1 MTNSPLALRDSTE
14 SRWAFFWLAALAPV
28 VLLVHGYHPFAD
40 DAGLYVTGVR
50 KLLDPALYRPDAA
63 FVLAMTHLS
72 VFAHL
77 LAEVIRLTHL
87 PLTWVLLLAH
97 LLSIYLFLLAAWV
110 VARALFAREAERWFA
125 VLFAAACFT
134 LPAAGTALVVMDP
147 YVTARSFS
155 TPLGLF
161 AVAAVLRRRWG
172 WAALLLVLT
181 ALMHPLMAVYAAA
194 FVTLYALVDM
204 GYTRGAVLLGAA
216 GVAGVGLLWLATR
229 GASVSP
235 AYAQAIHSD
244 VRTFLFPAQWTWY
257 EDLGLVVPLMLFAL
271 GSYRAGRESRVG
283 TVCMACVVLGVSA
296 IVAAFL
302 FVHASGPFLVARLQI
317 LRSFHVL
324 YALGVLLA
332 GGWLGEVLWRAKKT
346 RWVLVA
352 LLVAVAGGLFA
363 AQRATFP
370 DSAHVEWPWAQP
382 RNPWARAFVWIRG
395 NTPADA
401 VFAANPRLA
410 FLDGVDAQGFRATA
424 ERSILANDKDQG
436 VVAVMEPSL
445 TAEWATQRNAQI
457 RVDAMTDAE
466 RERRLRP
473 FGVTW
478 LLLRADSVTG
488 FECPYRNGVAK
499 VCVFGK

>member
-1 MTNSPLALRDSTE
+1 MTNNPPALRDSTE
-14 SRWAFFWLAALAPV
+14 SRWAFFWLAALTPV
-28 VLLVHGYHPFAD
+28 ALLVHGYHPFAD
-40 DAGLYVTGVR
+40 DAGLYVAGVR

-72 VFAHL
+72 AFAHL
-77 LAEVIRLTHL
+77 LAVMVRVTHL

-97 LLSIYLFLLAAWV
+97 LASIYLFLLAGWL
-110 VARALFAREAERWFA
+110 VARAVFAREAERWFA
-125 VLFAAACFT
+125 VLFATACFT

-172 WAALLLVLT
+172 WAAVFLVLT
-181 ALMHPLMAVYAAA
+181 ASMHPLMAIYAAA
-194 FVTLYALVDM
+194 LVALYVLADT
-204 GYTRGAVLLGAA
+204 GHTRAAILLGSA
-216 GVAGVGLLWLATR
+216 GVAGVGVLWLATR
-229 GASVSP
+229 GASVST

-244 VRTFLFPAQWTWY
+244 VRTFLFPAQWRWY
-257 EDLGLVVPLMLFAL
+257 ENLGLIVPVLLFAL
-271 GSYRAGRESRVG
+271 GSYRAEQEGRVRK
-283 TVCMACVVLGVSA
+283 VCIACVVLGVSA
-296 IVAAFL
+296 MAAAFL
-302 FVHASGPFLVARLQI
+302 FVHASGPFLVARLQL
-317 LRSFHVL
+317 LRSFHIL
-324 YALGVLLA
+324 YALGVLLL
-332 GGWLGEVLWRAKKT
+332 GGWLGGVLWRAKKA
-346 RWVLVA
+346 RWVLVV
-352 LLVAVAGGLFA
+352 LLAAAAGGLFA

-370 DSAHVEWPWAQP
+370 DSAHIEWPWAQP
-382 RNPWARAFVWIRG
+382 RNPWARAYVWIRD

-424 ERSILANDKDQG
+424 ERSILADDKDQG
-436 VVAVMEPSL
+436 VATVIDASL
-445 TAEWATQRNAQI
+445 ANEWAVERDAQVG
-457 RVDAMTDAE
+457 VDTMTDAE

-488 FECPYRNGVAK
+488 FDCPYRNAAAK
-499 VCVFGK
+499 VCVLEK